1 MQSKLNKAN
10 ANMTYTQTGS
20 AKLTNFAIILVIC
33 VILFVAAMLL
43 PKGFSDDLSI
53 IGKGSVAVV
62 LTHDK
67 NSMNGIIMMD
77 LLNKVRSDY
86 KGEVEF
92 LVVDV
97 NTVKG
102 QTFLQQQRVGAIVLV
117 LFDPDG
123 SRWDVIGGD
132 IDEQK
137 LRSAFDSILS
147 KSKNN

>member
-10 ANMTYTQTGS
+10 ANMTFGQTGS
-20 AKLTNFAIILVIC
+20 AKLTNFAIIIAIC
-33 VILFVAAMLL
+33 VILFVAAILL
-43 PKGFSDDLSI
+43 PKGFSDDLTI

-67 NSMNGIIMMD
+67 NSMNGIEMMD

-97 NTVKG
+97 NTLKG
-102 QTFLQQQRVGAIVLV
+102 QTFMQQQRVGAIVLV

-123 SRWDVIGGD
+123 TRGDMIGGD
-132 IDEQK
+132 IGEQE

-147 KSKNN
+147 KVEK

>member
-10 ANMTYTQTGS
+10 ANMTYGQTGS
-20 AKLTNFAIILVIC
+20 AKLTNFAIIIAIC
-33 VILFVAAMLL
+33 VILFVAAILL
-43 PKGFSDDLSI
+43 PKGFSDDLTI

-67 NSMNGIIMMD
+67 NSMNGIEMMD

-97 NTVKG
+97 NTLKG
-102 QTFLQQQRVGAIVLV
+102 QTFMQQQRVGAIVLV

-123 SRWDVIGGD
+123 TRGDMIGGD
-132 IDEQK
+132 IGEQE

-147 KSKNN
+147 KVEK

>member
-10 ANMTYTQTGS
+10 ANMTYGQTGS
-20 AKLTNFAIILVIC
+20 AKYTNFAIILAIC

-43 PKGFSDDLSI
+43 PKGFSDDLTI
-53 IGKGSVAVV
+53 IGKGLVAVV

-67 NSMNGIIMMD
+67 NSMNGIEMMD

-86 KGEVEF
+86 KGEIEF

-102 QTFLQQQRVGAIVLV
+102 QTFMQQQRVGAIVLV

-123 SRWDVIGGD
+123 TRGDMIGGD
-132 IDEQK
+132 IGEQE

-147 KSKNN
+147 KVEK

>member
-10 ANMTYTQTGS
+10 ANMTFGQTGS
-20 AKLTNFAIILVIC
+20 AKLTNFAIIIAIC
-33 VILFVAAMLL
+33 VILFVAVILL
-43 PKGFSDDLSI
+43 PKGFSDDLTI

-67 NSMNGIIMMD
+67 NSMNGIEMMD

-97 NTVKG
+97 NTLKG
-102 QTFLQQQRVGAIVLV
+102 QTFMQQQRVGAIVLV

-123 SRWDVIGGD
+123 TRGDMIGGD
-132 IDEQK
+132 IGEQE

-147 KSKNN
+147 KVEK

>member
-10 ANMTYTQTGS
+10 ANMTFGQTGS
-20 AKLTNFAIILVIC
+20 AKLTNFAIIIAIC
-33 VILFVAAMLL
+33 VILFVAVILL
-43 PKGFSDDLSI
+43 PKGFSDDLTI

-67 NSMNGIIMMD
+67 NSMNGIEMMD

-102 QTFLQQQRVGAIVLV
+102 QTFMQQQRVGAIVLV

-123 SRWDVIGGD
+123 TRGDMIGGD
-132 IDEQK
+132 IGEQE

-147 KSKNN
+147 KVEK

>member
-10 ANMTYTQTGS
+10 ANMTFGQTGS
-20 AKLTNFAIILVIC
+20 AKLTNFAIIIAIC
-33 VILFVAAMLL
+33 VILFVAAILL
-43 PKGFSDDLSI
+43 PKGFSDDLTI

-67 NSMNGIIMMD
+67 NSMNGIEMMD

-102 QTFLQQQRVGAIVLV
+102 QTFMQQQRVGAIVLV

-123 SRWDVIGGD
+123 TRGDMIGGD
-132 IDEQK
+132 IGEQE

-147 KSKNN
+147 KVEK

>member
-1 MQSKLNKAN
+1 
-10 ANMTYTQTGS
+10 MTYGQTGS
-20 AKLTNFAIILVIC
+20 AKLTNFAIIIAIC
-33 VILFVAAMLL
+33 VILFVAAILL
-43 PKGFSDDLSI
+43 PKGFSDDLTI

-67 NSMNGIIMMD
+67 NSMNGIEMMD

-97 NTVKG
+97 NTLKG
-102 QTFLQQQRVGAIVLV
+102 QTFMQQQRVGAIVLV

-123 SRWDVIGGD
+123 TRGDMIGGD
-132 IDEQK
+132 IGEQE

-147 KSKNN
+147 KVEK